1 MQPEDVAWD
10 EPLSFRQEATAQLS
24 LFPEGCTR
32 LVAMCQRAGWKT
44 CAWCMF
50 PPQHSLQFI
59 YLFSFLVNILLSI
72 LQGKVEMTLEIVEEK
87 EMEERP
93 AGKGRDEPNM
103 NPKLDAPKYKSL
115 TQSKDILC

>member
-1 MQPEDVAWD
+1 MLPGMGHSASSKK
-10 EPLSFRQEATAQLS
+10 PLPNS
-24 LFPEGCTR
+24 LF
-32 LVAMCQRAGWKT
+32 CQKAVRGWWPCVNEQDGKHVLGVCFLLST
-44 CAWCMF
+44 VY
-50 PPQHSLQFI
+50 SLFI

-72 LQGKVEMTLEIVEEK
+72 LQGKVEMTLEVVEEK